1 MNEDNDKFKRLIK
14 KLDQTAM
21 SVKFIDGKPQVSDK
35 QIIDAM
41 DDFIKEDLMKEVGEN
56 DRGEKQYEMTELGW
70 KAYLHSYGCNE
81 KEAERIAYQFAHGNP
96 KERDEAFQQI
106 GEIKSGKYDNFDLK
120 EIGISEEQFQIIKG
134 SLEVAEEVFE
144 DKYNTHALIHIFQL
158 KEVEEKELEKYVSSV
173 GDKNPRKTLENITD
187 SGLAHTDVRL
197 RKGKPVYTTY
207 KLTETGRGVF
217 ALLGKD
223 ELYGILEDK
232 QDPYESFGKFM
243 DIVES

>member
-21 SVKFIDGKPQVSDK
+21 SVKIVDGKPQVSDK
-35 QIIDAM
+35 QIKYAM
-41 DDFIKEDLMKEVGEN
+41 DDLIKEGLMKEV
-56 DRGEKQYEMTELGW
+56 GEKQYEMTELGW

-81 KEAERIAYQFAHGNP
+81 KESERIAYQFAHGNP

-120 EIGISEEQFQIIKG
+120 EFGISEGQLQIIKG

-144 DKYNTHALIHIFQL
+144 DNYNTHALIHILQK
-158 KEVEEKELEKYVSSV
+158 KEVEEKELEKYISSV

-187 SGLAHTDVRL
+187 SGLAHTDVRV
-197 RKGKPVYTTY
+197 RKGKSIYTTY

>member
-35 QIIDAM
+35 QIMGVM
-41 DDFIKEDLMKEVGEN
+41 DGLIKEDLMKEVGEN

-70 KAYLHSYGCNE
+70 KAYLHSYGYDE

-96 KERDEAFQQI
+96 KERDNAFQEI
-106 GEIKSGKYDNFDLK
+106 MGIKSEKYGEF
-120 EIGISEEQFQIIKG
+120 GISKEQFW
-134 SLEVAEEVFE
+134 LVEDLLDVAEKVFE
-144 DKYNTHALIHIFQL
+144 DEYSTHALIHIL
-158 KEVEEKELEKYVSSV
+158 LKKEVEEKELEKYVSSF
-173 GDKNPRKTLENITD
+173 GDKNPRKTLENITQ
-187 SGLAHTDVRL
+187 SGLAHTDVRI
-197 RKGKPVYTTY
+197 RKDKPVYTTY

-217 ALLGKD
+217 ALFDKD
-223 ELYGILEDK
+223 EFYGTLDVKE
-232 QDPYESFGKFM
+232 DPYESFGKFM